1 MLEIAS
7 VFAESEVEDELQL
20 DIIAIAAAAVMVTVV
35 IFRKLIINSEGKAS
49 RRRCQIRSRM
59 KPLNEHL
66 ALISVIYV
74 SSTLFLKLVGA
85 KAIQLGVSNE
95 VSCQHTDR
103 PECFRM
109 KYESVSS
116 AEFARM
122 SGFED
127 WRCDFRGIQIQ
138 YIATSFA
145 AIASF
150 VDDINNAADA
160 LDHHPDIT
168 IRFPKIVHIA
178 LSTHVLGHLS
188 NRDIELARAISAIA
202 IIHSAK
208 PQRVKSTHVNIC
220 IDTMDYKAIKPFWQ
234 AVLGY
239 VEQDWDLVDPM
250 RIGPEIW
257 FQEMDVMRP
266 ERNRIHID
274 VHVPHDEAQS
284 RIAAALGAGGTMI
297 NDAHARSW
305 WVLADPEGNEA
316 CICTWQDRE

>member
-1 MLEIAS
+1 
-7 VFAESEVEDELQL
+7 
-20 DIIAIAAAAVMVTVV
+20 
-35 IFRKLIINSEGKAS
+35 
-49 RRRCQIRSRM
+49 
-59 KPLNEHL
+59 
-66 ALISVIYV
+66 
-74 SSTLFLKLVGA
+74 
-85 KAIQLGVSNE
+85 
-95 VSCQHTDR
+95 
-103 PECFRM
+103 M
-109 KYESVSS
+109 KYESVS
-116 AEFARM
+116 AEEFARM
-122 SGFED
+122 SGLED

-138 YIATSFA
+138 YITTTFA
-145 AIASF
+145 VIASI
-150 VDDINNAADA
+150 VDEINNAADE

-168 IRFPKIVHIA
+168 IRFPNIVHIA

-188 NRDIELARAISAIA
+188 TRDIELARTISAIA
-202 IIHSAK
+202 NTPAAT
-208 PQRVKSTHVNIC
+208 PQRVKLMHVNIC

-266 ERNRIHID
+266 ERNRIHVD

-284 RIAAALGAGGTMI
+284 RIASALGAGGTMI
-297 NDAHARSW
+297 NDTHARSW